1 MCKKSET
8 KISFFTNKYMEAPTM
23 KFRSD
28 KLHPSDIKG
37 QRNLDQVL
45 DECFETDI
53 HRCVGSPNCKFSN
66 IEG

>member
-1 MCKKSET
+1 
-8 KISFFTNKYMEAPTM
+8 M